1 MYCSGEYSKYRVQVK
16 IQLQTDNK
24 LNVQLLDYPPIYE
37 ANRTVEC
44 QTNPSNTKHHKI
56 QNQGKKEMGL
66 HPVSPLSFCT
76 SSGSPTLERFLPF
89 FLPTTHPIP
98 SYNTFTFFIQ
108 HSDVKKKSS
117 FIQHSDANYCPQ
129 QQWKHL
135 TICLFRHI
143 TVNLTLTWYLNLTLS
158 LTWYLKFT
166 LKWYLQLTLTWYLN
180 NKRNNIVCVV
190 LDPT

>member
-1 MYCSGEYSKYRVQVK
+1 MS
-16 IQLQTDNK
+16 
-24 LNVQLLDYPPIYE
+24 
-37 ANRTVEC
+37 
-44 QTNPSNTKHHKI
+44 NPSNTKHHKI

-108 HSDVKKKSS
+108 HSDVKKEIFLPTTRPNPSYNTFTFFLQHSDVKKKTS

-143 TVNLTLTWYLNLTLS
+143 TLNLTLTWYLNLTLS

>member
-1 MYCSGEYSKYRVQVK
+1 MKRVPFGSIKSSFLKDCTKDVTLCHLSSCSSKTLQRSMYCSGEYSKYTVQVK

-24 LNVQLLDYPPIYE
+24 LNVQLLGYPPIYE

-108 HSDVKKKSS
+108 HSDVKKKSP
-117 FIQHSDANYCPQ
+117 FIQHSDPEN
-129 QQWKHL
+129 QWKHL
-135 TICLFRHI
+135 TICIFRHMI
-143 TVNLTLTWYLNLTLS
+143 S
-158 LTWYLKFT
+158 
-166 LKWYLQLTLTWYLN
+166 
-180 NKRNNIVCVV
+180 
-190 LDPT
+190 

>member
-1 MYCSGEYSKYRVQVK
+1 M
-16 IQLQTDNK
+16 NAP
-24 LNVQLLDYPPIYE
+24 LLWG
-37 ANRTVEC
+37 
-44 QTNPSNTKHHKI
+44 TNPSNTKHHKI

-117 FIQHSDANYCPQ
+117 FLQPILQHSHFLPTTLRCKEEIFLHTTLRCKLLSSAAMETSN
-129 QQWKHL
+129 
-135 TICLFRHI
+135 
-143 TVNLTLTWYLNLTLS
+143 NLSFQAHNS
-158 LTWYLKFT
+158 
-166 LKWYLQLTLTWYLN
+166 
-180 NKRNNIVCVV
+180 
-190 LDPT
+190 